1 MRDNLSTK
9 ERDAHPVWA
18 RQLRQFSNERKQND
32 VRCRNEPELVKSLRR
47 FSFEALS
54 FSEPT
59 YSSERLRSDSTMSN
73 ILIQNANLVDG
84 TGAPARLADVLVDAG
99 KIAAIEEPGRIPPDG
114 VEVIDAK
121 GLLLTPGFVDVHT
134 HYDGQVTWDPILTPS
149 SWHGV
154 TTVVMGN
161 CGVGFAPAKA
171 DERGWLIELME
182 GVEDIPGT
190 ALHEGIKW
198 DWESFPEY
206 LDALD
211 KLPRTLDIATQIPH
225 GALRVYVMG
234 KRGADQEPAT
244 GEDLDR
250 MAALVKEAVEAG
262 ALAFSTNRLPGHTS
276 IHGDPVP
283 GTFAPAEEL
292 TRMAQAVVDGGGE
305 ILQVVPAGAGNEE
318 AGAIPREVDL
328 YAEISLATGATVT
341 FSAPQNHPYPDEWR
355 EVMAKCRAA
364 FAKGAKVIPQVL
376 SRGSGL
382 MLSLDTFNPFSYTEA
397 YQAIPSEPHED
408 RIAALRDPSNRE
420 AILTAATENNPS
432 MMILGPALHS
442 TFAMEEGV
450 VFEPDVSDSIGARA
464 EASGVEPMELIYDTM
479 VDLAEQST
487 DGKTRVL
494 AVFFSGYAEGNLD
507 AVEIMMRDEISV
519 LGLGDGGAHCSMI
532 CDASW
537 PAFVLQHWV
546 RDRTRGAK
554 IGIEEAVKMMSKE
567 GADLYGLGDRG
578 TIEVGKR
585 ADVNVIDL
593 DEVEL
598 QLPEVIDDLPTGA
611 SRIVQR
617 AKGIK
622 FTLCAGE
629 VTFRDGEPTG
639 ARPGRLIRGKR

>member
-1 MRDNLSTK
+1 
-9 ERDAHPVWA
+9 
-18 RQLRQFSNERKQND
+18 
-32 VRCRNEPELVKSLRR
+32 
-47 FSFEALS
+47 
-54 FSEPT
+54 
-59 YSSERLRSDSTMSN
+59 MSN

-84 TGAPARLADVLVDAG
+84 TGAPARLADVLVEAG
-99 KIAAIEEPGRIPPDG
+99 KIAAIEEPGQIASDG

-244 GEDLDR
+244 AEDLDR

-328 YAEISLATGATVT
+328 YTEISLATGATVT

-355 EVMAKCRAA
+355 EVMAKCHAA
-364 FAKGAKVIPQVL
+364 FAKGAKVVPQVL

-408 RIAALRDPSNRE
+408 RIAALRDPLNRE

-442 TFAMEEGV
+442 TFAMEKGV
-450 VFEPDVSDSIGARA
+450 VFEPEVADSIGARA
-464 EASGVEPMELIYDTM
+464 EASGVDPMELIYDTM

-507 AVEIMMRDEISV
+507 AVETMMRDEISV

-554 IGIEEAVKMMSKE
+554 IDIEEAVKMMSKE

-578 TIEVGKR
+578 TIEIGKR
-585 ADVNVIDL
+585 ADLNVIDL

-629 VTFRDGEPTG
+629 ITFRDGEPTG

>member
-1 MRDNLSTK
+1 
-9 ERDAHPVWA
+9 
-18 RQLRQFSNERKQND
+18 
-32 VRCRNEPELVKSLRR
+32 
-47 FSFEALS
+47 
-54 FSEPT
+54 
-59 YSSERLRSDSTMSN
+59 MSN

-84 TGAPARLADVLVDAG
+84 TGAPARLADVLVEAG
-99 KIAAIEEPGRIPPDG
+99 KIAAIEEPGRIASDG

-328 YAEISLATGATVT
+328 YTEISLATGATVT

-355 EVMAKCRAA
+355 EVMAKCHAA
-364 FAKGAKVIPQVL
+364 FAKGAKVVPQVL

-408 RIAALRDPSNRE
+408 RIAALRDPLNRE

-442 TFAMEEGV
+442 TFAMEKGV
-450 VFEPDVSDSIGARA
+450 VFEPEVADSIGARA

-629 VTFRDGEPTG
+629 ITFRDGEPTG

>member
-1 MRDNLSTK
+1 M
-9 ERDAHPVWA
+9 
-18 RQLRQFSNERKQND
+18 
-32 VRCRNEPELVKSLRR
+32 
-47 FSFEALS
+47 
-54 FSEPT
+54 
-59 YSSERLRSDSTMSN
+59 SS

-84 TGAPARLADVLVDAG
+84 TGAPARLADVLVGAG

>member
-1 MRDNLSTK
+1 
-9 ERDAHPVWA
+9 
-18 RQLRQFSNERKQND
+18 
-32 VRCRNEPELVKSLRR
+32 
-47 FSFEALS
+47 
-54 FSEPT
+54 
-59 YSSERLRSDSTMSN
+59 MSN

-84 TGAPARLADVLVDAG
+84 TGAPARLADVLVEAG
-99 KIAAIEEPGRIPPDG
+99 KIAAIEEPGQIASDG

-244 GEDLDR
+244 AEDLDR

-328 YAEISLATGATVT
+328 YTEISLATGATVT

-355 EVMAKCRAA
+355 EVMAKCHAA
-364 FAKGAKVIPQVL
+364 FAKGAKVVPQVL

-408 RIAALRDPSNRE
+408 RIAALRDPLNRE

-442 TFAMEEGV
+442 TFAMEKGV
-450 VFEPDVSDSIGARA
+450 VFEPEVADSIGARA
-464 EASGVEPMELIYDTM
+464 EASGVDPMELIYDTM

-507 AVEIMMRDEISV
+507 AVETMMRDEISV

-585 ADVNVIDL
+585 ADLNVIDL

-629 VTFRDGEPTG
+629 ITFRDGEPTG